1 MGTVRTTSKV
11 GKTLDFIESNNSAA
25 AGRFIP
31 PDYTPK
37 RNDLY
42 CISSVERV
50 VEAKNAV
57 ETNMELSKDN
67 QVQVMDGGDKLH

>member
-1 MGTVRTTSKV
+1 MGPGPLGSSPKSAT
-11 GKTLDFIESNNSAA
+11 GKIY
-25 AGRFIP
+25 FIP

-50 VEAKNAV
+50 VVEVKDAV
-57 ETNMELSKDN
+57 ETNMELSKDK